1 MTPFSAK
8 QLAAEL
14 QRLQRQI
21 AELLGLSGNAI
32 NAGIVSQAIEQ
43 LQPLQLAV
51 SWDEDIQRLQV
62 TSGSVL
68 FEDGSAATLAGT
80 VTDLPWP
87 DAGLLFVTLL
97 IEKQPV
103 SVENKFKRVVELE
116 AYPSSYLQLM
126 TKAEYDAAD
135 KSHCVLLAVLTNTG
149 SQRDIDQTGLY
160 YGQNRKNAVVKDVEH
175 RAASGKYTSAAN
187 PHGIG
192 IDEIDVNG
200 VTLLSQLFQTGYMVP
215 KETEYGIPGKR
226 VSFKLDHEISIDPI
240 GRFVAAGHY
249 YAVLQAMPTSKPHAR
264 NAVTGY
270 EVAVTWIEGTSLID
284 FGFND
289 PGAVIVSVIQ
299 AADLE
304 LVPKRLQSTS
314 LDFRGVV
321 DGPVVS
327 GGKVVAPDK
336 STCDLGKFDGL
347 SLDIAVEVDNAGL
360 IKTSPQVIEV
370 ATISDTKSM
379 TADATSLDSYS
390 QLAIGVVNSPMKS
403 PVPNP
408 DGSIVVTSTSFIGTR
423 RLIYSISCTGN
434 VEFLNLASPGW
445 AGALVAEVTSEWT
458 GYVKRN
464 GQALASHY
472 WRRSGSRVYIDVRAV
487 RDGDMFMYVV
497 DSFDSGRNVTGHIE
511 VIGTAATPSG
521 VAATASISL
530 LTNALDSTDVITV
543 SFGSATNYVKLVAGL
558 NFSVGATVELT
569 AMSICAALNNNVLFK
584 RRAIA
589 SYANE
594 RVSITARRPGTDG
607 NQYTLSATSE
617 TENKFDVDNFSGGS
631 ATYEES
637 KYDVVG
643 LGFKINQPIGNL
655 PAGAKLRVYMTGNI
669 KSDSDA
675 KLYYLLDERSLENGP
690 DHHFNVSTAL
700 VDELAS
706 SAWYNA
712 DKAFYA
718 KISVSG
724 IDVNGAQ
731 ATETI
736 ELDDLSCYE
745 PTFPQQQRSRFAFTK
760 RAWKKI
766 DRWIALD
773 TKNVG
778 STKLVFM
785 AGARNKGS
793 ARCKI
798 ANVDH
803 AGSELAVFDAR
814 LLKPSTLNR
823 NPVDQQAT
831 FIGSLAL
838 RSFK

>member
-8 QLAAEL
+8 QLDVEL
-14 QRLQRQI
+14 QRLQKRI

-32 NAGIVSQAIEQ
+32 NAGIVSQAIEK

-51 SWDEDIQRLQV
+51 SWDAEIQRLQV
-62 TSGSVL
+62 TRGSVL
-68 FEDGSAATLAGT
+68 FEDGSAATLSGT

-87 DAGLLFVTLL
+87 DASLLFVVLL
-97 IEKQPV
+97 IETKPV
-103 SVENKFKRVVELE
+103 TVENKFKRTVELE
-116 AYPSSYLQLM
+116 SYPGSYLQLM
-126 TKAEYDAAD
+126 TKTEYDAAD
-135 KSHCVLLAVLTNTG
+135 RSHCVLLAVLTNNG
-149 SQRDIDQTGLY
+149 AQRDVDQTSLY
-160 YGQNRKNAVVKDVEH
+160 YEQNRKNAVVRDVAH
-175 RAASGKYTSAAN
+175 RASAGKYTSPAN

-240 GRFVAAGHY
+240 GRFVEAGHY
-249 YAVLQAMPTSKPHAR
+249 YAVLQAMPTSKPHVR

-270 EVAVTWIEGTSLID
+270 EVAAWIEGTSLID
-284 FGFND
+284 FGFTD
-289 PGAVIVSVIQ
+289 PGAVIVELVQ
-299 AADLE
+299 AIDLE
-304 LVPKRLQSTS
+304 LVPKRLQSTA
-314 LDFRGVV
+314 LEFRGVLE
-321 DGPVVS
+321 GPVVS

-347 SLDIAVEVDNAGL
+347 SLDIAIEVDSAGL
-360 IKTSPQVIEV
+360 LKTSPQVIEV

-379 TADATSLDSYS
+379 TADAVTLDSYS
-390 QLAIGVVNSPMKS
+390 QLAIGVVDSQMRSPI
-403 PVPNP
+403 PQP
-408 DGSIVVTSTSFIGTR
+408 DGSISVASAEFIGTR
-423 RLIYSISCTGN
+423 RLIYSISCDGN
-434 VEFLNLASPGW
+434 VEFLNLTSPGW
-445 AGALVAEVTSEWT
+445 TGALVASVTSEWT

-464 GQALASHY
+464 SEVLASHY
-472 WRRSGSRVYIDVRAV
+472 WRRSGSSIYVDSRAV
-487 RDGDMFMYVV
+487 RDGDVFVYVV
-497 DSFDSGRNVTGHIE
+497 DAFDSGRNLTGHVE
-511 VIGTAATPSG
+511 VVGTAPTPNG

-530 LTNALDSTDVITV
+530 LTNALDSSDVITV
-543 SFGSATNYVKLVAGL
+543 AFGSSTNYVKLAAGI
-558 NFSVGATVELT
+558 NFSVGLTIEAT
-569 AMSICAALNNNVLFK
+569 AMSISAALNNNALFK
-584 RRAIA
+584 RRAVA

-594 RVSITARRPGTDG
+594 RVSITAKRLGVEG

-643 LGFKINQPIGNL
+643 LGFKINQPMGTL
-655 PAGAKLRVYMTGNI
+655 PPGAKLRVYMTNNV

-675 KLYYLLDERSLENGP
+675 KQYYLLAERSIENGP
-690 DHHFNVSTAL
+690 DHSFNVSTAM
-700 VDELAS
+700 VDELATA
-706 SAWYNA
+706 AWYDV

-724 IDVNGAQ
+724 VDVNGAQ

-736 ELDDLSCYE
+736 ELNDLSCYE
-745 PTFPQQQRSRFAFTK
+745 PTFPRQQRSRFAFTK

-766 DRWIALD
+766 ERWIALD

-793 ARCKI
+793 VRCKI
-798 ANVDH
+798 ASVDH

-831 FIGSLAL
+831 FIGALAL